1 MKCIYLIT
9 PTYNA
14 DVYLDETISSVV
26 NQNCEGTICY
36 HIQDACSKDMT
47 LSILQKWKNKL
58 NTSQRVRF
66 SYASEPDTGMYD
78 AINKGFAAFTIPS
91 DAFMAWIN
99 ADDVLFPG
107 AIQAVFQAD
116 ATFESSVDWVYGL
129 PSQTDAASN
138 HVIWPK
144 SIYYPQSFIR
154 AGLADGILWPFFQ
167 QEGCFFR
174 KKLWDRV
181 NGCDTK
187 FRMAGDWDL
196 WRRMAVI
203 APPVHIPKALGSF
216 RVHTGQLSSDIV
228 GYSQEIDTVISQK
241 TRKRAMRILTTF
253 KQPTAFQ
260 ISQKGLSS
268 CSINVKE
275 RTRAFLL
282 GCGLTR
288 LVCIFQSLSRTIKN
302 RFSSISP
309 WP

>member
-1 MKCIYLIT
+1 MKCIYIVT

-14 DVYLDETISSVV
+14 EVYLDETISSVIS
-26 NQNCEGTICY
+26 QNCEGMIYY

-47 LSILQKWKNKL
+47 LSILQEWKDKL
-58 NTSQRVRF
+58 ATSQTVRF
-66 SYASEPDTGMYD
+66 SYVSEPDTGMYD
-78 AINKGFAAFTIPS
+78 AINKGFSSFTIPP

-107 AIQAVFQAD
+107 AIQAVFHAD
-116 ATFESSVDWVYGL
+116 AICELSVDWVYGL

-138 HVIWPK
+138 HTICPN
-144 SIYYPQSFIR
+144 SISYPQSFIR

-181 NGCDTK
+181 NGCDAK

-196 WRRMAVI
+196 WRRMAAI

-216 RVHTGQLSSDIV
+216 RVHAGQLSSDIA
-228 GYSQEIDTVISQK
+228 GYRQEIDTVISK
-241 TRKRAMRILTTF
+241 KSRERAMRTLTIF
-253 KQPTAFQ
+253 KRLTAFQ
-260 ISQKGLSS
+260 VTQKGLSS
-268 CSINVKE
+268 RSINGKE

-288 LVCIFQSLSRTIKN
+288 LVVVFQFLLRTISN
-302 RFSSISP
+302 RFSSK
-309 WP
+309 